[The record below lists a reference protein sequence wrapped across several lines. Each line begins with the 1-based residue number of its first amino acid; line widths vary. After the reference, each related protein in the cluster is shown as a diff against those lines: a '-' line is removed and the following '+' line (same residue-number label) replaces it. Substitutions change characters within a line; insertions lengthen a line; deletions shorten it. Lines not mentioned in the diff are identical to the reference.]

1 MNILTYRIRL
11 RKLESKLSIESKAL
25 DKVIES
31 DKKKGISENVAYQSN
46 SFEYRIAGE
55 KIDILKSDYL
65 ISTANKL
72 SLRPRD
78 QNKQNEDYWERD
90 SEYGKPYLSEKG
102 YCDLRSAIRKERKES
117 QEIVIPI
124 ITVLIG
130 IFGTL
135 IGLLTVAKSYFK

>member
-102 YCDLRSAIRKERKES
+102 YCDLRSAIRKNVKKPRNSYPDYNGTHRDFWYSYRIIDCCKE
-117 QEIVIPI
+117 
-124 ITVLIG
+124 L
-130 IFGTL
+130 F
-135 IGLLTVAKSYFK
+135 